1 MISNPVKH
9 QYILAENAKKK
20 LTSDEFSALFG
31 GVPSSE
37 GGTKSSP
44 EKDRGT
50 PKPSPETD
58 GGTPKPSPEK
68 DRGTKSSPEK
78 DGGTPNISP
87 EMDTKTS
94 HIKTSPNKG
103 KKVGKKL
110 GRSKPV
116 SRSKSRP
123 KKDRSSPMF
132 RKLTSTATN
141 SLINKYIPSY
151 DEEDL
156 TLTDL
161 HVTSP
166 ESSSSSLVEVS
177 PASLVDVSSDDGLPP
192 PSSKSVPNET
202 GDKMIER
209 LIREN
214 DELKLSMLELISEVR
229 ADRKKQPSHPVILP
243 VKPKKKVTAGSIQT
257 IGTDDQL
264 PSIALPS
271 AFSTSRVDFS
281 SVEDPAGFTESATG
295 HISPQNAA
303 LAELEK
309 ESRREAKLKPPYLQK
324 TDPLSCYNFALEW
337 RRYSRA
343 RGRGID
349 AAKHLHDLENQVQAW
364 RSIAD
369 PKTMDE
375 LLSPFED
382 QLSINKPTH
391 GEPLHGLDLARDLL
405 LNVDIRGLQ
414 LHVDPI
420 ILTSW
425 KNDGTIPTFLNNWY
439 IWERII
445 LNTQAENPRQGEA
458 LIANCMMD
466 WSTNKRFRSNRE
478 RWDDYLRRFTRVA
491 NACTL
496 IPIDEKHS
504 YSFDVRLMMKYF
516 ARNVGIPIVFHDV
529 EYFFKDKEI
538 FKEYTTNEI
547 IKNIKDRYLNWCS
560 QHPNLDLCSVNLG
573 VFVDHSF
580 PIVPGTQTML
590 IGIDLLNKLG
600 LLTEDSLVIKLD
612 KEHNII
618 MKDESEFDQLMSNP
632 PSMKSI
638 RDTDHSTS
646 FNPVESG
653 CTITLDNPLLNQQ
666 LSSLLEEFRIIFQS
680 APHPDGIDCPPMRI
694 PFHDESTVVKRKPRF
709 FNPEKLKI
717 ANGIFDELIEQGFA
731 VSSPQSK
738 FSSPV
743 VLVTYPDHRKPRLT
757 GDYSGTGGVND
768 LTVPIASDLPNI
780 ADVITF
786 CQQQTSMLTL
796 LVHYP
801 LMLTA
806 TVSS

>member
-1 MISNPVKH
+1 MSSNTKH
-9 QYILAENAKKK
+9 QYILASNAKKK
-20 LTSDEFSALFG
+20 LTPDEFSALFG

-37 GGTKSSP
+37 GLGNLPLPKSKGSSKRTKRKPQSAEPEISDFAVHSP
-44 EKDRGT
+44 LGVSDTSK
-50 PKPSPETD
+50 S
-58 GGTPKPSPEK
+58 SPEK

-78 DGGTPNISP
+78 DGGTPKPSPEKDRGTPKPSPEKDGGTPKPSPEKDRGTPKPSPEKDGGTKPSPEKDGGTKSSPETDGGTKPSPDKDGGTKSSPDKDGGTKSSPDKDGGTPNISP
-87 EMDTKTS
+87 EIDTRTS

-123 KKDRSSPMF
+123 KKDRGSPMF

-214 DELKLSMLELISEVR
+214 HELKLSMLELISEVR
-229 ADRKKQPSHPVILP
+229 ADRKKQPSHPVISP

-264 PSIALPS
+264 PNSIFPL
-271 AFSTSRVDFS
+271 SRIQPDS
-281 SVEDPAGFTESATG
+281 PNLQSAT
-295 HISPQNAA
+295 SLPRTQPS
-303 LAELEK
+303 ELEK

-382 QLSINKPTH
+382 QLLINKPTH

-414 LHVDPI
+414 LHVDPM

-466 WSTNKRFRSNRE
+466 WSTNRSFRSNRE

-504 YSFDVRLMMKYF
+504 YSFDVRLMMKHF

-547 IKNIKDRYLNWCS
+547 IKNIKDR
-560 QHPNLDLCSVNLG
+560 
-573 VFVDHSF
+573 
-580 PIVPGTQTML
+580 
-590 IGIDLLNKLG
+590 
-600 LLTEDSLVIKLD
+600 
-612 KEHNII
+612 
-618 MKDESEFDQLMSNP
+618 
-632 PSMKSI
+632 
-638 RDTDHSTS
+638 
-646 FNPVESG
+646 
-653 CTITLDNPLLNQQ
+653 
-666 LSSLLEEFRIIFQS
+666 
-680 APHPDGIDCPPMRI
+680 
-694 PFHDESTVVKRKPRF
+694 
-709 FNPEKLKI
+709 
-717 ANGIFDELIEQGFA
+717 
-731 VSSPQSK
+731 
-738 FSSPV
+738 
-743 VLVTYPDHRKPRLT
+743 
-757 GDYSGTGGVND
+757 
-768 LTVPIASDLPNI
+768 
-780 ADVITF
+780 
-786 CQQQTSMLTL
+786 
-796 LVHYP
+796 
-801 LMLTA
+801 
-806 TVSS
+806 